1 MGKSYMAHQI
11 TFLPEYE
18 DFYRMEEEISEILN
32 AIKKLMREEESEKNL
47 RKLEELNQ
55 ELLNKEKYLEKYC
68 ERELEL
74 EEKDECIAEKVIFSC
89 ST

>member
-1 MGKSYMAHQI
+1 MAHQI